1 MEPEWWE
8 WELVFSGH
16 AELRMEQRGV
26 SEVDVRTMLQ
36 SARGHSP
43 SVVRGRFVIDTAHA
57 GRRWV
62 VIVEPDMVDRLLVI
76 VTVYEVS
83 R

>member
-1 MEPEWWE
+1 MEPEWWD

-26 SEVDVRTMLQ
+26 SEVDVRSMLQ
-36 SARGHSP
+36 AARRHSP
-43 SVVRGRFVIDTAHA
+43 SVVLGRFMIDTAHE
-57 GRRWV
+57 GRPWV
-62 VIVEPDMVDRLLVI
+62 VIVEPDRTERLLVV
-76 VTVYEVS
+76 VTVYEVN

>member
-1 MEPEWWE
+1 MEPEWWD

-16 AELRMEQRGV
+16 AGLRMEQRGI
-26 SEVDVRTMLQ
+26 SEVDVRSMLQ
-36 SARGHSP
+36 NARGHSP
-43 SVVRGRFVIDTAHA
+43 SVVPGRFMIDTAHA
-57 GRRWV
+57 GRPWIA
-62 VIVEPDMVDRLLVI
+62 IVEPDGAERLLVV